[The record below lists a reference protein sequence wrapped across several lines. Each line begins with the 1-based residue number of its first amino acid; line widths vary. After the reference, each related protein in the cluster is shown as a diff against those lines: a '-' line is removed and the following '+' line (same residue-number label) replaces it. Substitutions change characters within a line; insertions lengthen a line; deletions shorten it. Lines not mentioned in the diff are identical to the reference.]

1 MLIIGGDVEN
11 GTSGPY
17 WSLLNF
23 IYPSISHKVEITLYG
38 TYKKNIGYHY
48 SKLLL
53 KKQFTK
59 RFINSGLL
67 STFQF
72 NIIKS
77 KNFDVIYSPFLFNLN
92 FLFKVIFLR
101 NSNCLA
107 LISIK
112 GELFNLSISKKVF
125 LHVINLLL
133 PNNTKL
139 HCLTNKEKKIAL
151 TYFNKKIF
159 VVGNALPENFMTKS
173 DKLVLKD
180 RKFKSATFSR
190 IHPDKGI
197 HIASTLSRDIL
208 YVFGSAVSNK
218 ELFFEKKLK
227 EKNNLRLMGNVYH
240 AKKHNVLQNIEYL
253 FFLTKREGFPMILL
267 EALYCGCK
275 VITTINANVPSDL
288 LDYVLIVED
297 KISQKKLYRLI
308 DAKKWNVFEGK
319 NKIIHEYNTKI
330 IYEKIW
336 SEINCNYSSKK

>member
-1 MLIIGGDVEN
+1 MKIKKLKVLSLFSGAGGLDL
-11 GTSGPY
+11 GFKKSG
-17 WSLLNF
+17 
-23 IYPSISHKVEITLYG
+23 HEIVWANDFDKDSCE

-139 HCLTNKEKKIAL
+139 KHSESFFILEEEFGL
-151 TYFNKKIF
+151 FN
-159 VVGNALPENFMTKS
+159 
-173 DKLVLKD
+173 
-180 RKFKSATFSR
+180 
-190 IHPDKGI
+190 
-197 HIASTLSRDIL
+197 
-208 YVFGSAVSNK
+208 
-218 ELFFEKKLK
+218 
-227 EKNNLRLMGNVYH
+227 
-240 AKKHNVLQNIEYL
+240 
-253 FFLTKREGFPMILL
+253 
-267 EALYCGCK
+267 
-275 VITTINANVPSDL
+275 
-288 LDYVLIVED
+288 
-297 KISQKKLYRLI
+297 
-308 DAKKWNVFEGK
+308 
-319 NKIIHEYNTKI
+319 
-330 IYEKIW
+330 
-336 SEINCNYSSKK
+336 SSSSS